1 MATGKYATF
10 AGFKRLKGD
19 ASNPTHGIVVDDASH
34 ALHICEPADADTD
47 WNVSADTHPSI
58 YIHSAT
64 TPATEYVKISTDA
77 TTATILVDGANLC
90 LNPQD
95 GLVQIKPAGSWTAN
109 GTVAATL
116 TNLGVAGSAT
126 AVAEW
131 LTVYNED
138 GSTRYIPSWAPA

>member
-1 MATGKYATF
+1 MAFPGHG
-10 AGFKRLKGD
+10 GFKRMIGD
-19 ASNPTHGIVVDDASH
+19 ASNPTFGIVVDDASH
-34 ALHICEPADADTD
+34 AMHICEAADAETD
-47 WNVSADTHPSI
+47 WNVSAATHPSV

-64 TPATEYVKISTDA
+64 TPATEYILMYTDA
-77 TTATILVDGANLC
+77 TTAYITVDGGILC

-95 GLVQIKPAGSWTAN
+95 SILQIKPAGSWTAN

-138 GSTRYIPSWAPA
+138 GSTRYIPAWGPA